1 MGKGSIKGITIQIG
15 GDATGLDKALS
26 ATNKKSRAL
35 TSELKA
41 VDKALKLDP
50 NNLTLVKQKQDLLN
64 DSIKNTH
71 EKLKT
76 LEVAQSQVKKQFKSG
91 QIDEGQYRAFQREL
105 ETTKKKLS
113 SLKEEKK
120 NIHVIKTA
128 FKDVKE
134 AVEPVTSKIKK
145 VSSAIGT
152 ATTKAAKFTA
162 TLGKIDT
169 AMIGKAANGF
179 KAYTTAVAG
188 ASTAV
193 AGFAINVGK
202 DFESQ
207 ISTVASI
214 SGATGKEL
222 EQLTAKAKEMGSTT
236 QFSATESAQAME
248 YMAMAG
254 WNTENIVNGLSGVM
268 NLAAASGEDLAT
280 TSDIVTDAMTAFGMS
295 ADESG
300 RFADVLAAT
309 ATSANT
315 DVATMGE
322 TFKEVAP
329 LAGAMNY
336 SIEDMSTAIGLMAN
350 AGVKGSK
357 SGTALKNIITNLSDP
372 TDEVSAAMEELGV
385 SLTNADGS
393 TKSFEAVVGDLR
405 SSFANLDETQKA
417 QYASTIAGKQGM
429 SGLLALVNSSDED
442 FKKLSKSINNCSGAA
457 EEMAKVKMDNLKGD
471 LQILKSNAE
480 GLGIEL
486 YEKLAPSLRES
497 VQGVSELMTAFNENG
512 VDGLINEIP
521 NVVGNMFDNILGGL
535 QKHAPTLITGI
546 TTVLTSIIQSLAQHA
561 PQLIKTLLPAL
572 LNGFFGL
579 INAFVSAVPTLVPAL
594 IDGAITLFLGLIDG
608 LNQVIERLMPM
619 LPDIITH
626 ITDAL
631 RENLPTIIEGGFQLL
646 IGLIQGIAD
655 CTPQLIDSVISLI
668 PVLTDAL
675 VQNIPALI
683 QAGMQLIMALAEG
696 LPKAIPAIIEALP
709 EIIGAIWDGL
719 KEVDWIE
726 LGANI
731 LEGILLGLKSAVKGI
746 WKVVKE
752 VGADIVDGFKS
763 FFGINSPSRLMA
775 KQIGAFLPPGIG
787 MGMEET
793 ADIPVKEA
801 EDIVNKVAGVSTDI
815 DPIMLNKQIQT
826 NFSANNKSPITT
838 IDFASTGGNPTMP
851 LPKNAVFNLHINGQQ
866 FAQVTAPFLDAV
878 FGGRMDLQSRGVTT

>member
-15 GDATGLDKALS
+15 GDTTGLDKALS

-50 NNLTLVKQKQDLLN
+50 NSLTLVKQKQDLLSE
-64 DSIKNTH
+64 SIKNTKD
-71 EKLKT
+71 KLKT
-76 LEVAQSQVKKQFKSG
+76 LEVAQSQVKKQFKNG
-91 QIDEGQYRAFQREL
+91 EIDEGQYRAFQREL

-128 FKDVKE
+128 FKDAKE
-134 AVEPVTSKIKK
+134 AVAPVTNKVKK
-145 VSSAIGT
+145 VASGIGEVSSATGK
-152 ATTKAAKFTA
+152 ATTKAAKFSV

-169 AMIGKAANGF
+169 AIIGKAADGF

-188 ASTAV
+188 SATAV
-193 AGFAINVGK
+193 AGLAVSQAANLDTIDKQSQALGLSRTAYQEWDYVLSQNGVDIESFGTGMKSLLSNMDKCNEGNATAQANFKKLGIAVTNSDGSLRNQEDVLK
-202 DFESQ
+202 D
-207 ISTVASI
+207 TVAAFQHMED
-214 SGATGKEL
+214 GADKTRL
-222 EQLTAKAKEMGSTT
+222 
-236 QFSATESAQAME
+236 ATELFGKQGQALMPLLNGT
-248 YMAMAG
+248 AG
-254 WNTENIVNGLSGVM
+254 SVDELMQKCN
-268 NLAAASGEDLAT
+268 DLGMVV
-280 TSDIVTDAMTAFGMS
+280 SD
-295 ADESG
+295 
-300 RFADVLAAT
+300 
-309 ATSANT
+309 
-315 DVATMGE
+315 E
-322 TFKEVAP
+322 TV
-329 LAGAMNY
+329 
-336 SIEDMSTAIGLMAN
+336 D
-350 AGVKGSK
+350 AGVKFTDALDTLKRSAQGVFNTFASTGILESFT
-357 SGTALKNIITNLSDP
+357 SGIELMTDGVSDLLSAYKEGGIDGLVEQIPETIDNLINTALKGITD
-372 TDEVSAAMEELGV
+372 
-385 SLTNADGS
+385 
-393 TKSFEAVVGDLR
+393 K
-405 SSFANLDETQKA
+405 
-417 QYASTIAGKQGM
+417 
-429 SGLLALVNSSDED
+429 
-442 FKKLSKSINNCSGAA
+442 
-457 EEMAKVKMDNLKGD
+457 
-471 LQILKSNAE
+471 
-480 GLGIEL
+480 
-486 YEKLAPSLRES
+486 
-497 VQGVSELMTAFNENG
+497 
-512 VDGLINEIP
+512 
-521 NVVGNMFDNILGGL
+521 
-535 QKHAPTLITGI
+535 APTLITAT

-608 LNQVIERLMPM
+608 LNQVVEQLMPM

-626 ITDAL
+626 ITETL
-631 RENLPTIIEGGFQLL
+631 KENIPMLYEGGFQLL

-655 CTPQLIDSVISLI
+655 CAPQLIDSVIELI
-668 PVLTDAL
+668 PVITDAL

-731 LEGILLGLKSAVKGI
+731 LEGILLGLKAAVKGI

-826 NFSANNKSPITT
+826 NFLANNTSPITT
-838 IDFASTGGNPTMP
+838 IDFASTGGNPTMQ
-851 LPKNAVFNLHINGQQ
+851 LPQNAVFNLNINGQQ